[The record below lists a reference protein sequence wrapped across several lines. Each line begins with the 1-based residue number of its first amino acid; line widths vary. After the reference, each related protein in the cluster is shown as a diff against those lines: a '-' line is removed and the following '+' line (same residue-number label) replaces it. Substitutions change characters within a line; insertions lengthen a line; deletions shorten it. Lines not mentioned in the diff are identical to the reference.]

1 MSILVSVP
9 VVTYNAAEFVEET
22 LESIFNQTH
31 QNIQLIISDD
41 CSKDNTVEIIQKWC
55 NQSRVKERFS
65 DIKIITVP
73 KNTGVSANC
82 NRCIKASDA
91 EWIKFIAGDDVLL
104 PNCIAD
110 NLKFVTE
117 NQETRVVFSQVEVFK
132 DNFEQNNFIK
142 KLPKLYPD
150 NLMHLSFTA
159 NDQFKI
165 LLESDRISYTPSY
178 FFNKKAIEEVNCY
191 DETNTLVEDYPM
203 WLKLTRAGT
212 KLHYFHLSTVGY
224 RIHSKATNNTGEDLL
239 FKPSVLNSHQVRVKF
254 AHPYLPKT
262 KVLFENWIYNITV
275 AFKFLG
281 IVNKTSFNQ
290 FLYKFFSIYCNP
302 FFYINFLLK

>member
-1 MSILVSVP
+1 MEKLVSVP

-31 QNIQLIISDD
+31 QNLQLIISDD
-41 CSKDNTVEIIQKWC
+41 CSKDNTVEIVQNWC
-55 NQSRVKERFS
+55 NLPRVKERFA

-104 PNCIAD
+104 PNCITD
-110 NLKFVTE
+110 NLKFVAE
-117 NQETRVVFSQVEVFK
+117 NQEARVVFSQVEVFK
-132 DNFEQNNFIK
+132 DNFEQNNFVK

-165 LLESDRISYTPSY
+165 LLKSDRISYTPSY

-224 RIHSKATNNTGEDLL
+224 RIHSKATNNTGENLL
-239 FKPSVLNSHQVRVKF
+239 FKPSVINSHMVRVKF
-254 AHPYLPKT
+254 VHPYLSKNKINQERWTYGVTKT
-262 KVLFENWIYNITV
+262 FMK
-275 AFKFLG
+275 LG
-281 IVNKTSFNQ
+281 IVKKTNFNKN
-290 FLYKFFSIYCNP
+290 LYKFFTIYANP
-302 FFYINFLLK
+302 FFYFNYFSR